1 MKWSLVAGTLL
12 ACLQCAGAHACPPPP
27 AARDAAGRMVLAS
40 APQSRYQFVAEVVG
54 EEIAT
59 VESPAYPAEAGR
71 KLTALRLRVTESRHP
86 EVPVGSERVMYRAG
100 IAADCSPRA
109 ADLTLWHFRQG
120 SIVVV
125 DTDDLASTKPSSEL
139 RRLP

>member
-1 MKWSLVAGTLL
+1 MKWSLVACALF
-12 ACLQCAGAHACPPPP
+12 ACLQGAGAHACAPPPP
-27 AARDAAGRMVLAS
+27 ARDAAGRMVPAS
-40 APQSRYQFVAEVVG
+40 APVSRYHFVAEVVG

-100 IAADCSPRA
+100 ISADCSPRA
-109 ADLTLWHFRQG
+109 ADLTLWHFRLG